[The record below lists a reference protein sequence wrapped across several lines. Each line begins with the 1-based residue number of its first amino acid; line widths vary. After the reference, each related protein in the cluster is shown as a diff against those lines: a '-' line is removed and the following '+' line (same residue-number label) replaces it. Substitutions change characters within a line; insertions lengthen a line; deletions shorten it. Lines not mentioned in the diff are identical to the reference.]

1 MIQRKQTVFLL
12 IAFVLTVVC
21 MSMQVA
27 TLSADGIVFA
37 QVYNLWIANGQ
48 GKHSLANWPMF
59 ALLLLAALLSLVTI
73 FQYMKRKLQA
83 QMCLLLILLYLAWY
97 VLLAVLPQWR
107 GGDLGLQ
114 WPAVLPMVSVI
125 LTFMARKGV
134 LADEKLVRS
143 LDRIR

>member
-48 GKHSLANWPMF
+48 GQHSLANWPMF

-83 QMCLLLILLYLAWY
+83 QMCLFLTAT
-97 VLLAVLPQWR
+97 VL
-107 GGDLGLQ
+107 
-114 WPAVLPMVSVI
+114 
-125 LTFMARKGV
+125 
-134 LADEKLVRS
+134 
-143 LDRIR
+143 